1 MDDDNDDDKQRALE
15 NIHVAILFKFC
26 NINAFNFCRFETCWP
41 AVQRDAHGIIFVHNP
56 SSGDHARDLE
66 LLYNYFITQTGFSHK
81 NCVVFAN
88 QKQLADKDVK
98 YSSKLLNTF
107 SRVPQVPVN
116 IEESGNR
123 LRADFSSFIASV
135 LGGLRDRSEQ
145 EELNIISM
153 QSA

>member
-1 MDDDNDDDKQRALE
+1 M
-15 NIHVAILFKFC
+15 
-26 NINAFNFCRFETCWP
+26 
-41 AVQRDAHGIIFVHNP
+41 
-56 SSGDHARDLE
+56 
-66 LLYNYFITQTGFSHK
+66 
-81 NCVVFAN
+81 FAN